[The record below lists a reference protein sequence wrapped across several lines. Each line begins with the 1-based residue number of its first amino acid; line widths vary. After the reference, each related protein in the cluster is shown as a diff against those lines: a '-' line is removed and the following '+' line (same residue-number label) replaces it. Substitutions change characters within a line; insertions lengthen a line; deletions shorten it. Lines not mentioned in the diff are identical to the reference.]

1 MKIRNLELKKTACLA
16 PMAGVADRAFR
27 EICVKYGACYT
38 VGEMASAKGLMY
50 SDKKTAELLEVYE
63 KERPMAIQLFGD
75 DPKIM
80 ALAAKKAME
89 YNPDAIDIN
98 MGCPAPKIA
107 NNGSG
112 SALMKNPKL
121 AGEIVAAVRDTT
133 DLPVTVKFRKGWDE
147 NSVNAVEF
155 AKIMELNGA
164 DAIAIH
170 GRTRAQMYMPPVDIE
185 IIKQVKDSVQI
196 PVIGNGDIIDIQTA
210 EDMYKYTNCDLVM
223 IGRGALGSP
232 WIFRQIEEYFNTGKV
247 ITNPTLEEKMN
258 IMLEHISLAVKYKGE
273 KIGIKESRKHCA
285 WYLKGMR
292 GAAEFRRKCG
302 YIDTYEDL
310 KDLVKAVMK
319 MQETEEI

>member
-1 MKIRNLELKKTACLA
+1 MEIRNLKLKKTACLA

-38 VGEMASAKGLMY
+38 VGEMASSKGLMY
-50 SDKKTAELLEVYE
+50 SDKKTAELLEVYDA
-63 KERPMAIQLFGD
+63 ERPMAVQLFGD
-75 DPKIM
+75 DPKVM
-80 ALAAKKAME
+80 ALAARKSME
-89 YNPDAIDIN
+89 FKPNAIDIN

-121 AGEIVAAVRDTT
+121 AGEIVAAVRNAT

-155 AKIMELNGA
+155 AKIIEANGA
-164 DAIAIH
+164 DAIAVH
-170 GRTRAQMYMPPVDIE
+170 GRTRTQMYMPPVDID
-185 IIKQVKDSVQI
+185 IIKKVKDNVSI
-196 PVIGNGDIIDIQTA
+196 PVIGNGDIIDVITA
-210 EDMYKYTNCDLVM
+210 KEMYEKTNCDLIM

-232 WIFRQIEEYFNTGKV
+232 WLFKQIEEYLSTGKV
-247 ITNPTLEEKMN
+247 LTNPSLEEKME
-258 IMLEHISLAVKYKGE
+258 IMLEHISLAIKYKGE
-273 KIGIKESRKHCA
+273 KIGIRESRKHCA

-302 YIDTYEDL
+302 YIDTYDDL
-310 KDLVKAVMK
+310 KDLVKAVME
-319 MQETEEI
+319 MQEQE

>member
-1 MKIRNLELKKTACLA
+1 MEIRNLKLKKTACLA

-38 VGEMASAKGLMY
+38 VGEMASSKGLMY
-50 SDKKTAELLEVYE
+50 SDKKTAELLEVYDA
-63 KERPMAIQLFGD
+63 ERPMAVQLFGD
-75 DPKIM
+75 DPKVM
-80 ALAAKKAME
+80 ALAARKSME
-89 YNPDAIDIN
+89 FKPNAIDIN

-121 AGEIVAAVRDTT
+121 AGEIVAAVRNAT

-155 AKIMELNGA
+155 AKIIEANGA
-164 DAIAIH
+164 DALAVH
-170 GRTRAQMYMPPVDIE
+170 GRTRTQMYMPPVDID
-185 IIKQVKDSVQI
+185 IIKKVKDNVSI
-196 PVIGNGDIIDIQTA
+196 PVIGNGDIIDVITA
-210 EDMYKYTNCDLVM
+210 KEMYEKTNCDLIM

-232 WIFRQIEEYFNTGKV
+232 WLFKQIEEYLSTGKV
-247 ITNPTLEEKMN
+247 LTNPSLEEKME
-258 IMLEHISLAVKYKGE
+258 IMLEHISLAIKYKGE
-273 KIGIKESRKHCA
+273 KIGIRESRKHCV

-302 YIDTYEDL
+302 YIDTYDDL
-310 KDLVKAVMK
+310 KDLVKAVME
-319 MQETEEI
+319 MQEQE